1 MSLEMERNG
10 RQVVAVENILEL
22 FLKDIDYSLNILKY
36 VLNILGLGENIFREG
51 KKRRQV
57 LAVENILKY

>member
-1 MSLEMERNG
+1 MERNG

-22 FLKDIDYSLNILKY
+22 FLKDIDQFLNILKY
-36 VLNILGLGENIFREG
+36 ILNILGMGENIYREG

>member
-10 RQVVAVENILEL
+10 RQVVTVENILEL
-22 FLKDIDYSLNILKY
+22 FLKDIDQFLNILKY
-36 VLNILGLGENIFREG
+36 ILNILGMGENIYREG

>member
-1 MSLEMERNG
+1 MERNG

>member
-1 MSLEMERNG
+1 MERNG

-22 FLKDIDYSLNILKY
+22 FLKDIDQFLNILKY
-36 VLNILGLGENIFREG
+36 ILNILGMGENIFREE
-51 KKRRQV
+51 KRRRQV

>member
-1 MSLEMERNG
+1 MERNG

-22 FLKDIDYSLNILKY
+22 FLKDIDQFLNILKY
-36 VLNILGLGENIFREG
+36 ILNILGMGENIFREG